1 MGDGMGADDLVQI
14 SARPVPQ
21 EPMASLLT
29 RTNCYLVTDR
39 KNIVT
44 VSDC

>member
-1 MGDGMGADDLVQI
+1 MGDGMGADDLVEI

-21 EPMASLLT
+21 EPMASLFH
-29 RTNCYLVTDR
+29 NSNYYLMTDR

>member
-29 RTNCYLVTDR
+29 NCYLVTDR